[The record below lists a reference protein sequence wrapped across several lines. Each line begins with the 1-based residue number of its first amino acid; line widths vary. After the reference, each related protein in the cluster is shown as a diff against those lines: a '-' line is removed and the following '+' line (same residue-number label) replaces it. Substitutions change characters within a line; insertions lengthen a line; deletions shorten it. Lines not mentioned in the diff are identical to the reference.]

1 MGRAVGT
8 FFGALRRENEI
19 LRIQD
24 SEVFVR
30 YILGRK
36 APFPEAYRKI
46 KAINVG
52 LAPVVDTEVEELEVG
67 RNECALGG
75 PTST

>member
-1 MGRAVGT
+1 MGRAVGIS
-8 FFGALRRENEI
+8 FGTLLEENGL

-24 SEVFVR
+24 PEVFLHH
-30 YILGRK
+30 ILDQRT
-36 APFPEAYRKI
+36 PFPEAYRKI

-52 LAPVVDTEVEELEVG
+52 LAQVVEDEVEELEVG

-75 PTST
+75 VG

>member
-1 MGRAVGT
+1 MA
-8 FFGALRRENEI
+8 AELRFDEI

-24 SEVFVR
+24 PEVFL
-30 YILGRK
+30 YTILEKK

-52 LAPVVDTEVEELEVG
+52 LAPSVESEVEELEVG

-75 PTST
+75 L